1 MILFEEFLN
10 ELENLINNYID
21 NLNKIQV
28 EKLHTDFFSLWQ
40 KVVDYEKHP
49 ALNEKISLLLRYY
62 SNLDKLPKDRVLKRL
77 KNGRIAIKKLKDE
90 FLTVEFPKSVCQSKE
105 ILNSEVRY
113 AKLVGPKREKVL
125 NKLGIKSIEDL
136 ILYFPRDYEDRR
148 KLVPI
153 SLIKDGDRVLVK
165 GKLLNFEKRKLSN
178 ITLLIA
184 VLTDGFGELL
194 LKWFN
199 QDHIVQ
205 KLEKNAEY
213 IVFGNVKKNI
223 YGQFEMQNPEFERL
237 TNDFSEKAARKIYPL
252 YSLTAGLTQNLI
264 RRIIE
269 YNIDNADCFE
279 EILPEWIVEKREL
292 LDINQSIKTM
302 HFPPSFYQLEKAR
315 QRLAYEELFYFELSI
330 LYHKLKLE
338 NQVKGIAKDIE
349 GELAEKFIKQLPFK
363 LTNDQIK
370 VWKEI
375 RKDMLSH
382 KVMRRLIQGDV
393 GSGKTIVAEIAIV
406 DNFEAGYQSAIM
418 VPTTVLAYQHF
429 KRLKNDLEKM
439 GINVEIL
446 VGSMNEKEK
455 EKIKSNIKEGKID
468 VVVGTHALIQ
478 EDVHFSNLG
487 LIIIDEQHRFGV
499 KQREA
504 LLSKG
509 QLVDMIVMT
518 ATPIP
523 RSLALTIYG
532 DLDVSTISE
541 LPMGRKEI
549 KTILISSSKIYKVYE
564 FIKDEVRAGHQAF
577 IVYPLIEESES
588 LELKAATTM
597 YEELSSEIFS
607 EFNVGLLH
615 GRMSDADKETIM
627 RMFSE
632 KKIDILVS
640 TTVIEVGIDI
650 PNATVM
656 VIEHP
661 ERFGLAQLHQLR
673 GRIGRGNLEGYCFLV
688 IDRRFTSAFE
698 RLNYFASTTDGFKI
712 AEYDLKLR
720 GPGEFLGVKQ
730 HGLPEFKVADLS
742 KDFEILLSARED
754 VKKLLEL
761 DPKLMEHEKLLKK
774 IQQLYGSKI
783 ELIEVG

>member
-1 MILFEEFLN
+1 MILLEEFLN
-10 ELENLINNYID
+10 ELENLIDNYI
-21 NLNKIQV
+21 NAFNGIQV
-28 EKLHTDFFSLWQ
+28 KKLYADLFSLWQ
-40 KVVDYEKHP
+40 RVADYEKTP
-49 ALNEKISLLLRYY
+49 SLNEKISLLLRYY
-62 SNLDKLPKDRVLKRL
+62 SNLDRLPKERVLKRL
-77 KNGRIAIKKLKDE
+77 KNGKIAIEKLKNE
-90 FLTVEFPKSVCQSKE
+90 FLLIEFPKGVCQTKE

-113 AKLVGPKREKVL
+113 AKLVGPKREKIL
-125 NKLGIKSIEDL
+125 NKLGIKTIEDL
-136 ILYFPRDYEDRR
+136 VLYFPRDYEDRR
-148 KLVPI
+148 KLIPI
-153 SLIKDGDRVLVK
+153 SLIKDNDKALVK

-199 QDHIVQ
+199 QDHIAQ

-223 YGQFEMQNPEFERL
+223 YGQLEMQNPEFEKL
-237 TNDFSEKAARKIYPL
+237 TGDFSEKDVRKIYPL

-264 RRIIE
+264 RKIIE
-269 YNIDNADCFE
+269 HNIDNADCFE
-279 EILPEWIVEKREL
+279 ETLPDWIIEKREL
-292 LDINQSIKTM
+292 LNINQAIKTM

-315 QRLAYEELFYFELSI
+315 QRLVYEELFYFELSI
-330 LYHKLKLE
+330 LYHKLSLE
-338 NQVKGIAKDIE
+338 RQIKGIAKNIE
-349 GELAEKFIKQLPFK
+349 GKLAEKFIKLLPFK
-363 LTNDQIK
+363 LTSDQIK
-370 VWKEI
+370 VWQEI

-393 GSGKTIVAEIAIV
+393 GSGKTVVAEIAIV

-429 KRLKNDLEKM
+429 KRIRSDLEKI
-439 GINVEIL
+439 GINVGIL
-446 VGSMNEKEK
+446 VGSMSEKEK
-455 EKIKSNIKEGKID
+455 EKIKNKIKEGEID
-468 VVVGTHALIQ
+468 VVVGTHTLIQ

-504 LLSKG
+504 LLNKG

-523 RSLALTIYG
+523 RSIALTIYG
-532 DLDVSTISE
+532 DFDVSTIRE
-541 LPMGRKEI
+541 LPMGRKEVR
-549 KTILISSSKIYKVYE
+549 TILISSSKIYKVYE
-564 FIKDEVRAGHQAF
+564 FIKDEIKAGHQAF

-597 YEELSSEIFS
+597 YEELSNKVFS
-607 EFNVGLLH
+607 EFKVGLLH
-615 GRMSDADKETIM
+615 GKMSDAEKEKIM

-632 KKIDILVS
+632 KELDILVS

-688 IDRRFTSAFE
+688 IDRRFKGAFE
-698 RLNYFASTTDGFKI
+698 RLNYFASTADGFKI

-730 HGLPEFKVADLS
+730 HGLPEFRVADFS

-754 VKKLLEL
+754 AQKLLEL
-761 DPKLMEHEKLLKK
+761 DPELLKHKSLLKK
-774 IQQLYGSKI
+774 IQQLYGSKV